1 MRNLPG
7 TYALILVSS
16 SDRLI
21 EIGKLGPL
29 VLKPGYYAYAG
40 SAFGP
45 GGIKA
50 RIAHHARISQ
60 RPHWHIDYLR
70 SVLLLDEVWYSYD
83 SEQHEH
89 RWADTFSRLKGANL
103 PIAGFGASD
112 CRCQSHLYL
121 ISSKPS
127 VRQFRDRLCSKLNGH
142 KRIFTHKLK

>member
-1 MRNLPG
+1 M
-7 TYALILVSS
+7 ILVSS

-21 EIGKLGPL
+21 QIGKLGQL
-29 VLKPGYYAYAG
+29 LLHPGYYIYAG

-50 RIAHHARISQ
+50 RIAHHSRISQ

-70 SVLLLDEVWYSYD
+70 AYLHLNEIWYTYD
-83 SEQHEH
+83 CEHHEH
-89 RWADTFSRLKGANL
+89 LWATVLGCSKGATI

-121 ISSKPS
+121 IRSKPS
-127 VRQFRDRLCSKLNGH
+127 VRRFRDSLRATLNSH
-142 KRIFTHKLK
+142 ERIFSHKLK